1 MHSFFVSRP
10 MIFLAPGVT
19 ILDEHS
25 RLKTTIAPLLLGNR
39 RSSWSLVVDIML
51 TTLLLLPFVLHKED
65 DLDDDNPLMM
75 CILDIIGAGAKP

>member
-1 MHSFFVSRP
+1 LFAFFFCVSTNDFSGTWRYN
-10 MIFLAPGVT
+10 IVHDL
-19 ILDEHS
+19 
-25 RLKTTIAPLLLGNR
+25 RLRIASLLLGNR
-39 RSSWSLVVDIML
+39 RSSWSLVVDISL